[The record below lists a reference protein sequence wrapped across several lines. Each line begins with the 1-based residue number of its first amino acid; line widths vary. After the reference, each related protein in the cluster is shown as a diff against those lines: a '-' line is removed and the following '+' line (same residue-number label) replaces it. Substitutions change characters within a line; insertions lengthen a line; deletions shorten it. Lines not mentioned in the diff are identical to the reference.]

1 VIVALAG
8 GVGGAR
14 LANGLAAILPPG
26 ELLVAVN
33 VGDDF
38 EHLGLTICPDIDTV
52 TYTLAGLN
60 DRQRGWGLLDETWSF
75 MDSLRK
81 LGGPDWFA
89 LGDRDLAK
97 HVLRTERLRKGDS
110 LSDITADIAAA
121 CGIKQTIVPVSDDPV
136 RSVIETN
143 EGDLAFQDYFV
154 RRRCEPVFKGI
165 RYERAGQARPAPILM
180 AALADPALEAIVICP
195 SNPVLSVGPILA
207 IPGIAEALRA
217 SRAPCIAV
225 SPFIG
230 GEAVKGPAAKIMR
243 ELGIAPGAAAL
254 TGQLAGIA
262 DAIVCDQHDPD
273 AGKTIGGIRLIA
285 ADTLMRDDAGQQRL
299 ARECL
304 ALAGQDCAGAR
315 AGG

>member
-33 VGDDF
+33 TGDDF

-60 DRQRGWGLLDETWSF
+60 DRERGWGIRDETWSF
-75 MDSLRK
+75 MDTLRK

-97 HVLRTERLRKGDS
+97 HVLRTDHLRRGES
-110 LSDITADIAAA
+110 LTAITQDIARA
-121 CGIKQTIVPVSDDPV
+121 CGIAHTVVPMSDDPV
-136 RSVIETN
+136 RTIVETS
-143 EGDLAFQDYFV
+143 EGDLPFQDYFV
-154 RRRCEPVFKGI
+154 RRACEPVFRGI
-165 RYERAGQARPAPILM
+165 RFEGAATARPSPALL
-180 AALADPALEAIVICP
+180 AALADPALDAIVICP
-195 SNPVLSVGPILA
+195 SNPVLSLGPILA
-207 IPGIAEALRA
+207 VPGIAAALRSA
-217 SRAPCIAV
+217 AAPCVAI

-243 ELGIAPGAAAL
+243 ELGVAPGAAAL
-254 TGQLAGIA
+254 AAPYAGIV
-262 DAIVCDQHDPD
+262 DGILCDPGDP
-273 AGKTIGGIRLIA
+273 ASGTTIDGITVVA
-285 ADTLMRDDAGQQRL
+285 TDTLMRDDAGQQRL
-299 ARECL
+299 ARESL
-304 ALAGQDCAGAR
+304 AFAASLRSAA
-315 AGG
+315 

>member
-1 VIVALAG
+1 MIVALAG

-14 LANGLAAILPPG
+14 LANGLAGVLQPG

-60 DRQRGWGLLDETWSF
+60 DRERGWGVKDESWAF
-75 MDSLRK
+75 MDTLRK

-97 HVLRTERLRKGDS
+97 HVLRTDRLRRGDT
-110 LSDITADIAAA
+110 LTAITQDIARA
-121 CGIKQTIVPVSDDPV
+121 CGIVQTIVPVSDDPV
-136 RSVIETN
+136 RSIVETD
-143 EGDLAFQDYFV
+143 EGALPFQDYFV
-154 RRRCEPVFKGI
+154 RRRCEPVFRGI
-165 RYERAGQARPAPILM
+165 RYEGAETARPAPALL
-180 AALADPALEAIVICP
+180 AALDDPALEAIVICP
-195 SNPVLSVGPILA
+195 SNPVLSIGPLLA
-207 IPGIAEALRA
+207 VPGIADALRGR
-217 SRAPCIAV
+217 RAPCVAV

-254 TGQLAGIA
+254 AKPYAGIV
-262 DAIVCDQHDPD
+262 DAILCDYDDPG
-273 AGKTIGGIRLIA
+273 AGTTMDGIRLIA
-285 ADTLMRDDAGQQRL
+285 ADTLMRDDIGQRRL
-299 ARECL
+299 ARVAL
-304 ALAGQDCAGAR
+304 ALAAMLRKR
-315 AGG
+315 A